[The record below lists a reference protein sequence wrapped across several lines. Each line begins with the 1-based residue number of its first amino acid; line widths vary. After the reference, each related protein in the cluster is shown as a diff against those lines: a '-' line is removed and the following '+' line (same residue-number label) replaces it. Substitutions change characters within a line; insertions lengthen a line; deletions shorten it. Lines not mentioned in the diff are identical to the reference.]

1 MSATVEGEVV
11 RAGEAAVTVAAFE
24 RFDAGVFAV
33 MSCQLVRASELPCAV
48 IPRTLVWLLTCVCA
62 SVGFK
67 MRALGV
73 NLIASFKLTPVNA
86 SPL

>member
-1 MSATVEGEVV
+1 MSAAMEGKVV
-11 RAGEAAVTVAAFE
+11 RAGETAVTVAAFE

-33 MSCQLVRASELPCAV
+33 MSRQFVRASELPCAV
-48 IPRTLVWLLTCVCA
+48 IPRALIWLFTCVCA

-67 MRALGV
+67 VRAFGV
-73 NLIASFKLTPVNA
+73 NLIAALKLTPVNA